1 MSTTTYRYSTPS
13 LLTKHDDEEQ
23 LFLAKY
29 SEVRRGEAPCF
40 FYGNI
45 IQPFILARC
54 LVTLSKVVQS
64 SFTINWAAIRDP
76 IVTAGNDRL
85 RFEGFS
91 GCAGVYA
98 RVDIMPDGH
107 TGEFLD
113 NGTTNVDFNQP
124 MLNALNMMGQ
134 TDRLTVSVGT
144 KEVGVY
150 TTKTKAVERKVSLPT
165 KWIKGLTTVQIYQSQ
180 AICRHRF
187 NRMQL
192 LQLFQSVPKGA
203 PKTDFYLQTRG
214 GRTIFSPIPAT
225 DAICIG
231 GIHRLRLLEPLLPLA
246 DELHIFT
253 HPNDQITIFT
263 LYFGTVKFSLS
274 LSRDSYRGFS
284 GEGAALDTLMD
295 DMPEKW
301 LSAMDNYSFS
311 NQQFNADLF
320 AIEQGID
327 RKQVDQV
334 TIRLAAMGL
343 LGFDLDENSFFYR
356 RLPFKLERIMKLNPR
371 AANAIKLID
380 EDRIQLVSVSNDR
393 VEALVM
399 GDSGVRHTVV
409 LDKNQERCTCQWH
422 SKHQGE
428 RGVCKHILAVRKLV
442 GWKKKNA

>member
-1 MSTTTYRYSTPS
+1 MSTATYHYAAPS
-13 LLTKHDDEEQ
+13 LFTKTGNDEQ
-23 LFLAKY
+23 LFLAEY
-29 SEVRRGEAPCF
+29 SEIRRSQVPCF

-45 IQPFILARC
+45 VQPFILARC
-54 LVTLSKVVQS
+54 LVALSKVVQA
-64 SFTINWAAIRDP
+64 SFTVNWAAVRDP

-98 RVDIMPDGH
+98 RVDVMPDGH

-124 MLNALNMMGQ
+124 MLNALNMTGQ
-134 TDRLTVSVGT
+134 NDRLTISVGA
-144 KEVGVY
+144 KEMEVY
-150 TTKTKAVERKVSLPT
+150 TEKAKAVERKVPLPT

-180 AICRHRF
+180 AVLRYRF
-187 NRMQL
+187 SRMQL
-192 LQLFQSVPKGA
+192 LQLFQSMPKGTL
-203 PKTDFYLQTRG
+203 KTDFYLQIRN
-214 GRTIFSPIPAT
+214 GRPVFSPIPST

-246 DELHIFT
+246 DELHIFA

-263 LYFGTVKFSLS
+263 FYFGTLKFSLS
-274 LSRDSYRGFS
+274 LSRDCYRGFS
-284 GEGAALDTLMD
+284 GEGAALDSLMD
-295 DMPEKW
+295 DVPEEW
-301 LSAMDNYSFS
+301 ISAIDNYCFS

-320 AIEQGID
+320 AIEHGID
-327 RKQVDQV
+327 RRLTDQL
-334 TIRLAAMGL
+334 TTRLAAMGL
-343 LGFDLDENSFFYR
+343 LGFDLDENSYYYR
-356 RLPFKLERIMKLNPR
+356 RLPFKLERIMSLNPR
-371 AANAIKLID
+371 AANAMNLIN
-380 EDRIQLVSVSNDR
+380 EDRIQLVSVSSDR

-409 LDKNQERCTCQWH
+409 LDKNQERCTCQWY

-428 RGVCKHILAVRKLV
+428 RGACKHVLAVRKLV